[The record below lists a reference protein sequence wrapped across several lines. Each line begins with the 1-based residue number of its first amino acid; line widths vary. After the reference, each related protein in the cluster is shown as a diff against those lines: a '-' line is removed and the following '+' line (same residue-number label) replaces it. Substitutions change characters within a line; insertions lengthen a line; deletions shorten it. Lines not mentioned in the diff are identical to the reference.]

1 MDQTLKL
8 KIEKFKKAIQ
18 TLKDALK
25 QRENE
30 IIKDATIKRF
40 EYCFELG
47 WKTAKVLLDKKFGVK
62 VYSPKECFRE
72 LTRNQVISSEETE
85 SFLEM
90 TDYRNQVVR
99 TYSQDFAD
107 IIYDKI
113 KNNYSGMLEKLLKVV
128 ELYARQK

>member
-47 WKTAKVLLDKKFGVK
+47 WKTAKV
-62 VYSPKECFRE
+62 
-72 LTRNQVISSEETE
+72 
-85 SFLEM
+85 
-90 TDYRNQVVR
+90 
-99 TYSQDFAD
+99 
-107 IIYDKI
+107 
-113 KNNYSGMLEKLLKVV
+113 
-128 ELYARQK
+128 

>member
-8 KIEKFKKAIQ
+8 KIEEFKRAIQ

-25 QRENE
+25 QKESE

-47 WKTAKVLLDKKFGVK
+47 WKTAKVLLDEKFGIK

-72 LTRNQVISSEETE
+72 LMRNQLISSKETE
-85 SFLEM
+85 LFLEM
-90 TDYRNQVVR
+90 TDHRNQVVH

-113 KNNYSGMLEKLLKVV
+113 RNNYSEMLEKLLKVV
-128 ELYARQK
+128 EFYARQK